1 MEPEEW
7 NQLPNNGARIGPPT
21 QAEHWRRIQARAE
34 TLHAERMVE
43 AAKREEEAKKQRM
56 YAQLPKG
63 SNKLRNKT
71 VKIEHYQK
79 ILEEIQSIKKMPMP
93 LNTKSIVASHI
104 TGLEKMSLNQ
114 QENKIKNMLK
124 TLKNIH
130 QIAGTRKN
138 RHHLKRRFKSSKRKT
153 T

>member
-1 MEPEEW
+1 MESI
-7 NQLPNNGARIGPPT
+7 PNNGARIGPPT

-34 TLHAERMVE
+34 TLHAERMAE
-43 AAKREEEAKKQRM
+43 ATKREEEAKTQRM

-130 QIAGTRKN
+130 QTAGTRRKG
-138 RHHLKRRFKSSKRKT
+138 HLKRRFKSSKRKT